1 MKEIITT
8 LEKRAD
14 FLQLLQSQ
22 ADTILVA
29 LDGLSSTAAEKLS
42 KEELCDVAAQIA
54 DYNAKA
60 VKSEHFNKKKLA
72 IRANMTFHEGMLSTV
87 EEMLAFLKEI
97 PVDGLYFSDPAIYY
111 LAKKYDLVDRLVY
124 DPETLMTSI
133 NDGQWWLDHGVQSI
147 CISPLLTL
155 EETVEILSALHR
167 AIVTVHGR
175 TLMSR
180 SYRKLLTSYQEIYE
194 KDVDLSHNKEVTL
207 IEMKREGTMPVY
219 EDETGTLIYSDN
231 VLDSFDFIEKVLAS
245 DPSGLLIEGS
255 YLPIEEQLAAVQA
268 YRQILDGED
277 PTIIGKEYREQ
288 FHGEPLDSGYY
299 EQKTV
304 R

>member
-14 FLQLLQSQ
+14 FLQLLLSQ

-87 EEMLAFLKEI
+87 EEMLASLKEI

-155 EETVEILSALHR
+155 AR
-167 AIVTVHGR
+167 
-175 TLMSR
+175 
-180 SYRKLLTSYQEIYE
+180 
-194 KDVDLSHNKEVTL
+194 
-207 IEMKREGTMPVY
+207 
-219 EDETGTLIYSDN
+219 
-231 VLDSFDFIEKVLAS
+231 F
-245 DPSGLLIEGS
+245 
-255 YLPIEEQLAAVQA
+255 
-268 YRQILDGED
+268 
-277 PTIIGKEYREQ
+277 
-288 FHGEPLDSGYY
+288 
-299 EQKTV
+299 
-304 R
+304 